1 MGHGEKPGG
10 DVAEDLKLYVAGD
23 WTEGTG
29 DTVHELISPV
39 TGEHIANVPLAS
51 PADIEHAVAAARD
64 AQDEYRHWSA
74 FERAELLHRVS
85 DAVRDNVDEIARIQT
100 LEQGKPYHAESL
112 DDITEA
118 NEYFTNAAE
127 DVKRLEGRVIPT
139 TDRNKRMFTFN
150 RPVGVWAAI
159 TPWNFP
165 VTIPLEYVGPGLATG
180 NAVIVKPP
188 EFTPWGLLK
197 LAEAFDAAG
206 VPKGL
211 ISIIPGGAEIGE
223 MLVTNQGVDGIGF
236 TGSSETGRRIISQM
250 GIKRSIMEMSGN
262 GPTIITEDANLD
274 AAAEL
279 AVYGAYYNAGQV
291 CCATE
296 RVIVVDEVH
305 ADFVAGV
312 MEASEAVR
320 LGDPFDETTN
330 LGPLNNEQTAAKM
343 DRHLADAQTRGASIL
358 KGGGRVEGFPTDFY
372 YDFTVIDGV
381 PEDSMVSQEES
392 FGPVL
397 PILSAADDAQA
408 VALANRTRLGLQ
420 AAVFTSSLQ
429 RAFWYADR
437 VRSGTVVVND
447 STDFWETFQPFGGA
461 AGTDTG
467 WGRGSV
473 QEFTDPQTVV
483 IDLGN
488 VR

>member
-1 MGHGEKPGG
+1 M
-10 DVAEDLKLYVAGD
+10 AEDLKLYIGGE

-29 DTVHELISPV
+29 DAVHELISPV
-39 TGEHIANVPLAS
+39 TGEHIATVPMAS
-51 PADIEHAVAAARD
+51 AADIDRAVAAARA

-74 FERAELLHRVS
+74 FERAELLHRIA
-85 DAVRDNVDEIARIQT
+85 DAVQENVEEIARIQT

-112 DDITEA
+112 DDIAEA
-118 NEYFTNAAE
+118 NQYFLNSAE

-139 TDRNKRMFTFN
+139 SDRNKRMFTFN

-165 VTIPLEYVGPGLATG
+165 VTIPLEYLGPGLATG

-188 EFTPWGLLK
+188 ELTSWALLE
-197 LAEAFDAAG
+197 LAAAFDAAG

-211 ISIIPGGAEIGE
+211 VSIIPGGAQIGE
-223 MLVTNQGVDGIGF
+223 RLVTHSGVDGIGF

-262 GPTIITEDANLD
+262 GPTIVTDDANVE

-279 AVYGAYYNAGQV
+279 AVYGAYFNAGQV

-296 RVIVVDEVH
+296 RVIVVDSVH
-305 ADFVAGV
+305 DEFVERAVKASADVH
-312 MEASEAVR
+312 
-320 LGDPFDETTN
+320 LGDPFDENTN
-330 LGPLNNEQTAAKM
+330 MGPLNNEPTAAKM
-343 DRHLADAQTRGASIL
+343 DRHLADAAELGASIL
-358 KGGGRVEGFPTDFY
+358 TGGARAAGFPTDLY
-372 YDFTVIDGV
+372 YEFTVIDDV
-381 PEDSMVSQEES
+381 PEQALVSREES

-397 PILSAADDAQA
+397 PILSAADDNEA
-408 VALANRTRLGLQ
+408 VAMANRSHLGLQ

-437 VRSGTVVVND
+437 VRSGTVVIND

-467 WGRGSV
+467 WGRGSLE
-473 QEFTDPQTVV
+473 EFTDPQTVV
-483 IDLGN
+483 IDLAN

>member
-1 MGHGEKPGG
+1 M
-10 DVAEDLKLYVAGD
+10 AEDLKLYIGGE

-29 DTVHELISPV
+29 DAVHELISPV
-39 TGEHIANVPLAS
+39 TGEHIATVPMAS
-51 PADIEHAVAAARD
+51 AADIDRAVAAARA

-74 FERAELLHRVS
+74 FERAELLHRIA
-85 DAVRDNVDEIARIQT
+85 DAVQENVDEIARIQT

-112 DDITEA
+112 DDIAEA
-118 NEYFTNAAE
+118 NQYFLNSAE

-139 TDRNKRMFTFN
+139 SDRNKRMFTFN

-165 VTIPLEYVGPGLATG
+165 VTIPLEYLGPGLATG

-188 EFTPWGLLK
+188 EFTSWALLE
-197 LAEAFDAAG
+197 LAAAFDAAG

-211 ISIIPGGAEIGE
+211 VSIIPGGAQIGE
-223 MLVTNQGVDGIGF
+223 RLVTHSGVDGIGF

-262 GPTIITEDANLD
+262 GPTIVTDDANVE

-279 AVYGAYYNAGQV
+279 AVYGAYFNAGQV

-296 RVIVVDEVH
+296 RVIVVDSVH
-305 ADFVAGV
+305 DEFVERAVKASAD
-312 MEASEAVR
+312 VR
-320 LGDPFDETTN
+320 LGDPFDENTN
-330 LGPLNNEQTAAKM
+330 MGPLNNEPTAAKM
-343 DRHLADAQTRGASIL
+343 DRHLGDAAELGASIL
-358 KGGGRVEGFPTDFY
+358 TGGARAAGFPTDLY
-372 YDFTVIDGV
+372 YEFTVIDDV
-381 PEDSMVSQEES
+381 PEQALVSREES

-397 PILSAADDAQA
+397 PILSAADDEEA
-408 VALANRTRLGLQ
+408 VAVANRSHLGLQ

-437 VRSGTVVVND
+437 VRSGTVVIND

-467 WGRGSV
+467 WGRGSLE
-473 QEFTDPQTVV
+473 EFTDPQTVV
-483 IDLGN
+483 IDLAN

>member
-1 MGHGEKPGG
+1 MVEN
-10 DVAEDLKLYVAGD
+10 LKLYIGGE

-29 DTVHELISPV
+29 DSAHELVSPV
-39 TGEHIANVPLAS
+39 TGEHVANVPLAS
-51 PADIEHAVAAARD
+51 TADIERAVVAARA
-64 AQDEYRHWSA
+64 AQDEFRHWSA
-74 FERAELLHRVS
+74 FERAELMHRIA
-85 DAVRDNVDEIARIQT
+85 DAVRQDSAEIARIQT
-100 LEQGKPYHAESL
+100 LEQGKPYHAESI
-112 DDITEA
+112 DDIAEA
-118 NEYFTNAAE
+118 NEYFTNSAE

-165 VTIPLEYVGPGLATG
+165 VTIPLEYLGPGLATG

-188 EFTPWGLLK
+188 EFTSWGLLR

-211 ISIIPGGAEIGE
+211 VSIIPGGAAIGE
-223 MLVTNQGVDGIGF
+223 QLVTHPGIDGIGF

-262 GPTIITEDANLD
+262 GPTIVTDDANLQ
-274 AAAEL
+274 AAADL

-296 RVIVVDEVH
+296 RVIVVDSIHDE
-305 ADFVAGV
+305 FVDLALKAA
-312 MEASEAVR
+312 EQVR
-320 LGDPFDETTN
+320 LGDPFDENTN
-330 LGPLNNEQTAAKM
+330 MGPLNNEPTAAKM
-343 DRHLADAQTRGASIL
+343 DRHLADAADRGAAILTRG
-358 KGGGRVEGFPTDFY
+358 GRAEGFPTDLY
-372 YDFTVIDGV
+372 YQFTIVDRV
-381 PEDSMVSQEES
+381 PEASLVSTEES

-397 PILSAADDAQA
+397 PILSASDDDEA
-408 VALANRTRLGLQ
+408 VAIANRTHLGLQ
-420 AAVFTSSLQ
+420 AAVFTSSLR

-467 WGRGSV
+467 WGRGSLE
-473 QEFTDPQTVV
+473 EFTDPQTVV
-483 IDLGN
+483 IDIGN
-488 VR
+488 VQ

>member
-1 MGHGEKPGG
+1 MVQE
-10 DVAEDLKLYVAGD
+10 LKLYLAGE
-23 WTEGTG
+23 WTEGSG
-29 DTVHELISPV
+29 DLVHELISPA

-51 PADIEHAVAAARD
+51 DADIDRAVAAARQ
-64 AQDEYRHWSA
+64 AQDDYRHWSA
-74 FERAELLHRVS
+74 FERAELLLRVAE
-85 DAVRDNVDEIARIQT
+85 AVADNVEEIARIQT

-112 DDITEA
+112 DDIAEA
-118 NEYFTNAAE
+118 NRYFYNAAE

-139 TDRNKRMFTFN
+139 SNRNKRMFTFH

-165 VTIPLEYVGPGLATG
+165 VTIPLEYVGPGLAAG

-188 EFTPWGLLK
+188 EFTSWGLLE
-197 LAEAFDAAG
+197 LAKAFDAAG

-211 ISIIPGGAEIGE
+211 VSIIPGGAAIGE
-223 MLVTNQGVDGIGF
+223 RLVTHDGIDGIGF
-236 TGSSETGRRIISQM
+236 TGSSATGRKIISMM

-262 GPTIITEDANLD
+262 GPTIVTDDANID

-279 AVYGAYYNAGQV
+279 AVFGAYFNAGQV

-296 RVIVVDEVH
+296 RVIVLDSVH
-305 ADFVAGV
+305 DQFVEHALKAAQ
-312 MEASEAVR
+312 EVR
-320 LGDPFDETTN
+320 LGDPFDEATN
-330 LGPLNNEQTAAKM
+330 MGPLNNEPTAAKM
-343 DRHLADAQTRGASIL
+343 DRHIADAAERGAEIL
-358 KGGGRVEGFPTDFY
+358 KGGGRAPGFPTDLY
-372 YDFTVIDGV
+372 YDFTLIDRV
-381 PEDSMVSQEES
+381 PEEAAVAREES

-397 PILSAADDAQA
+397 PVLSAADDAEA
-408 VALANRTRLGLQ
+408 AAMANRTHLGLQ
-420 AAVFTSSLQ
+420 AAVFTSSLKK
-429 RAFWYADR
+429 AFWYADR
-437 VRSGTVVVND
+437 IRSGTVVIND

-467 WGRGSV
+467 WGRGSLV
-473 QEFTDPQTVV
+473 EFTDPQTVV